1 MATYEYNDKVKFIL
15 PDDFSFAIEEDDEGD
30 EICKIFM
37 GEHEDEDGDT
47 AYRFYCQIIDV
58 EAPNNKTKAGEIF
71 DEIAENQ
78 ENAKFFRVP
87 GTPYSMFFTSGQALN
102 FLGHI
107 VKQFFLTCSVIFNKG
122 RVLNIASM
130 GYLDEDDASAN
141 LEIYGNMLTVA
152 KSIRVGG
159 KKLPLD
165 GITAQFLES
174 TLSPVFDDSEAI
186 DLGASIKLN
195 VTNGDETTTYEY
207 TPGGLKEVKKEKFRS
222 VNPDKKLYPHY
233 ASIKNN
239 IFSFLPGFAVNSTGT
254 EFKFE
259 TFISM
264 LNTSGLDLD
273 LEEMKPL
280 LQKVYDM
287 NPPRYTL
294 ADTAKGMIKLFRVD
308 QDVFNEEHDRE
319 NELIFGFMR
328 RAYMMS
334 ALRSFAWT
342 LADYCEEYGVT
353 PETIDPAVPARIAD
367 FVASRDWL
375 NYDGKTHCKGLCSGS
390 DLHVYFIPDAVSA
403 ADRRKFLPSKEV
415 KEEAKKME
423 EEIPG
428 YNAILCEVHSLE
440 ALRKDLEYIY
450 PAVKILYDDLANER
464 DTSEAL
470 EGNAADIVYAWI
482 AVAKA
487 AEGPFFTE
495 DGPVNYS
502 FNWPGDWDFD
512 EETANGDKNAEEWLQ
527 EYGKYAEKDPDI
539 DFNGKLFVFTGLL
552 QESTK
557 DNPLVQ
563 RVIEKGGQYRSR
575 ISGLTDYLIVDP
587 RGAGYSKIDAVF
599 EQQKKG
605 KKIKVILLEDL
616 ERILS
621 GEPAPPKASA
631 SSKSKAEKSS
641 KPLTKAAPKK
651 AAATAAPK
659 ATKVTKSDCEISSG
673 KLIKYN
679 GRAKD
684 IILPDGISVI
694 GGDAFHGNGDIT
706 SVVIPEGVKTIEPYT
721 FNNCSNLENVTL
733 PDSLREIGAGA
744 FGGTALT
751 SVVIPEGVEMIG
763 SRAFWMC
770 KNLENVILPDSLR
783 EIGNEVFYSTPL
795 TSIVIPDGCEEIGVE
810 CFSFCGSL
818 KDIYVPESVCDIR
831 KDAFCTFNSAMVIH
845 TKRGSRA
852 EEYAMD
858 NDIDYDYD
866 YPSVSSKSTAAN
878 NSKPL
883 TKAAPKKAAA
893 TAAPEATKIPRSDCE
908 ISSDMLIKYNG
919 SAKDII
925 LPDGISIINIAAF
938 KFNENI
944 TSVVIPEGVECI
956 SGGAFSCCSNLKSV
970 TLPSTL
976 RQIKVSAFFDTAL
989 TSIVIPEGI
998 ETIEAHV
1005 FSYCDRLESVTLP
1018 DTLREIGLTS
1028 FYNTALKSIVIPEKC
1043 ERIGE
1048 ECFGSCEKL
1057 KDIYV
1062 PRSVRNIGNDAFDIT
1077 AVIHTEEGSFA
1088 ERYAR
1093 ENGIKYDYDYSK
1105 AKGAKSSKPL
1115 TKTAPK
1121 KTAPQ
1126 KAAATAA
1133 PKATKVPK
1141 SDCRISSG
1149 KLTGYNGSAKNII
1162 LPDGISA
1169 IGENAFLSNKS
1180 IISVVIPEG
1189 VETIEHDAFHNCP
1202 NLERVT
1208 LSGTIRK
1215 IDKSAFWGAALTS
1228 IVIPDGCEEIGKN
1241 CFAFCESL
1249 KDIYVPGSVCDIG
1262 EDAFYTRN
1270 DAMVIHT
1277 EVGSCAEEYAMDNDI
1292 DYEYDYLSVS
1302 SKSTAAESSKPLTKT
1317 ASPQAGTA
1325 YPQQVRPEKKEGC
1338 YIATAVYGSYDA
1350 PEVMTLRRF
1359 RDETLKNSAFGRW
1372 FIRTYYRLSPPVAEK
1387 LKNARRVNAFVRSI
1401 LDKWVER
1408 LNNKQH

>member
-47 AYRFYCQIIDV
+47 TYRFYCQIIDV

-222 VNPDKKLYPHY
+222 VNPDKRLYPHY

-287 NPPRYTL
+287 NPPGYTL

-308 QDVFNEEHDRE
+308 QDIFNEEHDRE

-342 LADYCEEYGVT
+342 LADYCEEYGVN
-353 PETIDPAVPARIAD
+353 PETVDPAVPARIAD

-390 DLHVYFIPDAVSA
+390 DLHVYFVPDAVSA

-415 KEEAKKME
+415 REEAKKME

-464 DTSEAL
+464 DTSEEL

-502 FNWPGDWDFD
+502 FSWLGDWDFD
-512 EETANGDKNAEEWLQ
+512 EETANGEKNAEEWLQ
-527 EYGKYAEKDPDI
+527 EYGEYVEKDPDV

-552 QESTK
+552 HGSTK

-621 GEPAPPKASA
+621 GEPAPTKASA

-641 KPLTKAAPKK
+641 KPLTKAAPQK
-651 AAATAAPK
+651 AAATAVPK
-659 ATKVTKSDCEISSG
+659 ATKIPKSDCEISSG

-679 GRAKD
+679 GGAKD

-694 GGDAFHGNGDIT
+694 GGDAFHGNEDIT
-706 SVVIPEGVKTIEPYT
+706 SVVIPEGVKTIESYA

-744 FGGTALT
+744 FDSTALTSIVIPEGVEAIGREAFSLTALT

-795 TSIVIPDGCEEIGVE
+795 TSIVIPDGCEEIGAE

-818 KDIYVPESVCDIR
+818 KDIYVPGSVCDIR
-831 KDAFCTFNSAMVIH
+831 KNAFCTFSIATVIHTERGSCAEKYAMDNDVDYDYDYPSVSSKLRAAKSSKPLTKAAPKKTAAPKATKVQKSDCEISSGKLINYNGSAKNIILPDGISTIGKNAFSCNESLTSVVIPEGVKTIEPHAFYCCSNLENVTLPDSLREIGNEVFLSTELTSIVIPDGCEEIGAECFLFCEGLKDIYVPGSVCDIGKGAFCTFNSAMVIH

-852 EEYAMD
+852 EEY
-858 NDIDYDYD
+858 
-866 YPSVSSKSTAAN
+866 
-878 NSKPL
+878 
-883 TKAAPKKAAA
+883 
-893 TAAPEATKIPRSDCE
+893 
-908 ISSDMLIKYNG
+908 
-919 SAKDII
+919 
-925 LPDGISIINIAAF
+925 
-938 KFNENI
+938 
-944 TSVVIPEGVECI
+944 
-956 SGGAFSCCSNLKSV
+956 
-970 TLPSTL
+970 
-976 RQIKVSAFFDTAL
+976 
-989 TSIVIPEGI
+989 
-998 ETIEAHV
+998 
-1005 FSYCDRLESVTLP
+1005 
-1018 DTLREIGLTS
+1018 
-1028 FYNTALKSIVIPEKC
+1028 
-1043 ERIGE
+1043 
-1048 ECFGSCEKL
+1048 
-1057 KDIYV
+1057 
-1062 PRSVRNIGNDAFDIT
+1062 
-1077 AVIHTEEGSFA
+1077 
-1088 ERYAR
+1088 
-1093 ENGIKYDYDYSK
+1093 
-1105 AKGAKSSKPL
+1105 
-1115 TKTAPK
+1115 
-1121 KTAPQ
+1121 
-1126 KAAATAA
+1126 
-1133 PKATKVPK
+1133 
-1141 SDCRISSG
+1141 
-1149 KLTGYNGSAKNII
+1149 
-1162 LPDGISA
+1162 
-1169 IGENAFLSNKS
+1169 
-1180 IISVVIPEG
+1180 
-1189 VETIEHDAFHNCP
+1189 
-1202 NLERVT
+1202 
-1208 LSGTIRK
+1208 
-1215 IDKSAFWGAALTS
+1215 
-1228 IVIPDGCEEIGKN
+1228 
-1241 CFAFCESL
+1241 
-1249 KDIYVPGSVCDIG
+1249 
-1262 EDAFYTRN
+1262 
-1270 DAMVIHT
+1270 
-1277 EVGSCAEEYAMDNDI
+1277 
-1292 DYEYDYLSVS
+1292 
-1302 SKSTAAESSKPLTKT
+1302 
-1317 ASPQAGTA
+1317 
-1325 YPQQVRPEKKEGC
+1325 
-1338 YIATAVYGSYDA
+1338 
-1350 PEVMTLRRF
+1350 
-1359 RDETLKNSAFGRW
+1359 
-1372 FIRTYYRLSPPVAEK
+1372 
-1387 LKNARRVNAFVRSI
+1387 
-1401 LDKWVER
+1401 
-1408 LNNKQH
+1408 